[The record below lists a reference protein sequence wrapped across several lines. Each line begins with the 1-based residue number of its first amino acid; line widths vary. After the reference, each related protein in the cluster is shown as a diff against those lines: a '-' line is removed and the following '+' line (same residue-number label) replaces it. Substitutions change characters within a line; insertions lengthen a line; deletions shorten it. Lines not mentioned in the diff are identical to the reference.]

1 MPTRVKHERRTLAR
15 ITRKEIAMLLRKYVS
30 AAALAAATILPAVAL
45 AAPEKAS
52 PCILTEH
59 TIVSV
64 VPYKVEE
71 HIGKNV
77 VTRVHGAQVYYQA
90 EPGLT
95 PEWLQL
101 NFERHL
107 AAMKGLATM
116 TDCAFDLDKV
126 RVDVTSAGSGY
137 WVRLAAPNATTGEE
151 VLRRVQLLV
160 K

>member
-1 MPTRVKHERRTLAR
+1 
-15 ITRKEIAMLLRKYVS
+15 MLLRKFVT
-30 AAALAAATILPAVAL
+30 AAALAGAMAVPAFAFAGPEAPSCVLSEHKIISVA
-45 AAPEKAS
+45 
-52 PCILTEH
+52 
-59 TIVSV
+59 
-64 VPYKVEE
+64 PYKVDE

-77 VTRVHGAQVYYQA
+77 VQRVRGALVYYNA

-107 AAMKGLATM
+107 AAMKGPATM

-126 RVDVTSAGSGY
+126 RVDVTSAGAGY
-137 WVRLAAPNATTGEE
+137 WVRLAAPNAVTGEE

>member
-1 MPTRVKHERRTLAR
+1 
-15 ITRKEIAMLLRKYVS
+15 MLLRKFVT
-30 AAALAAATILPAVAL
+30 AAALAGAMAVPAFAI
-45 AAPEKAS
+45 AGPTEAP
-52 PCILTEH
+52 PCILSEH
-59 TIVSV
+59 KIISV
-64 VPYKVEE
+64 VPYKVDE

-77 VTRVHGAQVYYQA
+77 VQRVRGAQVFYNA

-107 AAMKGLATM
+107 AAMKGPATM

-126 RVDVTSAGSGY
+126 RVDVMSAGSGY

-151 VLRRVQLLV
+151 ILRRVQLLV

>member
-1 MPTRVKHERRTLAR
+1 
-15 ITRKEIAMLLRKYVS
+15 MLLRKFVT
-30 AAALAAATILPAVAL
+30 AAALAGAMAVPAFAI
-45 AAPEKAS
+45 ASPSEAP
-52 PCILTEH
+52 PCILSEH
-59 TIVSV
+59 NIISV
-64 VPYKVEE
+64 IPYKVDE

-77 VTRVHGAQVYYQA
+77 VQRVYGAQVYYQA

-107 AAMKGLATM
+107 AAMKGPTAM

-151 VLRRVQLLV
+151 LLHRVQLLV